1 MGLRHTAQPH
11 FYIPTE
17 ANTSTLH
24 VEPSYHGGSMTA
36 TKANT
41 PTLHVEPSYHGGSIT
56 ATVDKYLIAL

>member
-11 FYIPTE
+11 FYIP
-17 ANTSTLH
+17 
-24 VEPSYHGGSMTA
+24 

-56 ATVDKYLIAL
+56 ATVDKCLIALWL